1 MFAKYY
7 VMLFNSIANKLHE
20 RKMLDQ
26 STSGRFVAI
35 RRFQYFPNLPSSFS
49 MRATRRH
56 LLIAA
61 GLLITAAMA
70 GYFGL
75 HGEAQPIA
83 KQPRNPVQTI
93 RSELAKQTAVPI
105 MVYSNGYVTAI
116 NTVDVRPQIQNVV
129 RAVHV
134 KEGQDVRAGQLL
146 FTLDQRNDTSNVDK
160 AQAQLARDRA
170 DLAEAENTLKRNQ
183 ELLAKNFV
191 SQAVVDTARS
201 KVDALRGTLQADQAA
216 VQSSNITLGYNRI
229 TASISGRIGAI
240 AVHPGSLAQPAG
252 TPMLTISQIDP
263 ITVTFAV
270 PERELQ
276 HIIATYPKGDAPVV
290 AQISDNR
297 EVQGK
302 LIFIDN
308 TSDPQSG
315 TIRMKAQF
323 DNRDRKMWPGTFVNV
338 RMVSRTIP
346 NAVVIPAQAIVTGP
360 VDKIVYVVQ
369 PDDTVKIQKV
379 EVVTIEKGR
388 AAVSGIDVGT
398 RIVTEGTENLRPGVK
413 IKEMQGAPA
422 GTENDSKKGAKQGA
436 PQ

>member
-1 MFAKYY
+1 MR
-7 VMLFNSIANKLHE
+7 VS
-20 RKMLDQ
+20 RKQ
-26 STSGRFVAI
+26 
-35 RRFQYFPNLPSSFS
+35 
-49 MRATRRH
+49 

-61 GLLITAAMA
+61 GLLTAVVA

-75 HGEAQPIA
+75 QAKSQPVA
-83 KQPRNPVQTI
+83 KQPRNPVQII

-105 MVYSNGYVTAI
+105 TVLSNGYVTAI

-129 RAVHV
+129 RTVHV

-240 AVHPGSLAQPAG
+240 TVHAGSLAQPAG

-270 PERELQ
+270 PERELS
-276 HIIATYPKGDAPVV
+276 HIIATYPNGDAPVV
-290 AQISDNR
+290 AQISDTR
-297 EVQGK
+297 EVRGK

-338 RMVSRTIP
+338 RMVSRILP

-360 VDKIVYVVQ
+360 IDKIVYVVQ
-369 PDDTVKIQKV
+369 PDDTVKMQKI
-379 EVVTIEKGR
+379 EVVTIEKGQ
-388 AAVSGIDVGT
+388 AAVSGIAAGT
-398 RIVTEGTENLRPGVK
+398 RIVIEGTQNLRPGVK
-413 IKEMQGAPA
+413 VKEMQRAPA
-422 GTENDSKKGAKQGA
+422 AADDDNKKGAKQGA
-436 PQ
+436 LQ